1 MTSLDGAGKAY
12 SRHRKPCVSVAGVGG
27 GAGAALRVLGENT
40 GYSPIYST
48 FNKCLLSTYCAAGIV
63 LHTTETSV
71 NKTGDVFIFMEVV
84 GEKKER
90 KKDGKYWEQ
99 SCLR

>member
-1 MTSLDGAGKAY
+1 M
-12 SRHRKPCVSVAGVGG
+12 SVVGERG
-27 GAGAALRVLGENT
+27 GALRVLGENT

-48 FNKCLLSTYCAAGIV
+48 FNKCLLSTYYAAGIA

-71 NKTGDVFIFMEVV
+71 NKTGDVFIFMEVM

-90 KKDGKYWEQ
+90 KKEKW
-99 SCLR
+99 